1 MKRKLGIISSCL
13 PALSEYDALDKIK
26 AAGFEMIFA
35 DTFDVKTACAM
46 REKCDKLGL
55 SFEFLHAP
63 FSGINDYWCEG
74 DAYLRIRD
82 GMYKSL
88 DSAAAAGVPVTV
100 AHVSSGWFPPNLCD
114 IGFARFDS
122 LVDYAVKKGVKIAF
136 ENIRKIGNL
145 AAIME
150 RYEKVEEVGFCY
162 DCGHEHCY
170 TETVHFLD
178 LYGERT
184 LCTHIHDNYGRDK
197 ADIWKDADYHLL
209 PFDGNIDYAD
219 MMARINAS
227 SYKGSLTLEVSKHG
241 AYKDMSDEDF
251 LKTAYERIVKISKL

>member
-13 PALSEYDALDKIK
+13 PGVSEYDALDKIK

-35 DTFDVKTACAM
+35 DTFDVKTACMM

-74 DAYLRIRD
+74 DDYLKIRD
-82 GMYKSL
+82 GMYKSI
-88 DSAAAAGVPVTV
+88 DSAAAAGVPVIV
-100 AHVSSGWFPPNLCD
+100 AHVSSGWFPPQLCD
-114 IGFARFDS
+114 IGFARFDQ
-122 LVDYAVKKGVKIAF
+122 LVEYAIRNGVKIAF
-136 ENIRKIGNL
+136 ENIRKVGNL

-150 RYEKVEEVGFCY
+150 RYEKLSEVGFCY

-178 LYGERT
+178 LYGTRT
-184 LCTHIHDNYGRDK
+184 FCTHIHDNYGRDK
-197 ADIWKDADYHLL
+197 EDVWKDADYHLL
-209 PFDGNIDYAD
+209 PFDGNIDYSD
-219 MMARINAS
+219 MMKRINNS
-227 SYKGSLTLEVSKHG
+227 EYKGSLTLEVTKRG
-241 AYKDMSDEDF
+241 DYKNESDEEF
-251 LKTAYERIVKISKL
+251 LKTAFERIVKISKM